1 MGNPQKE
8 RTELMGIQVGHDH
21 DRMSMSH
28 TFNQL
33 KTEPKADTSIKDNF
47 DLLTE
52 AFLGADKANAELTAI
67 YLGKLEEKIE
77 RNKELLD
84 QIVKRLDQLSS

>member
-8 RTELMGIQVGHDH
+8 STELMGIQVGLDH
-21 DRMSMSH
+21 GMMSH

-33 KTEPKADTSIKDNF
+33 KTEPKADTSVNDNF

-52 AFLGADKANAELTAI
+52 AFLEADKANAELTAI

>member
-1 MGNPQKE
+1 
-8 RTELMGIQVGHDH
+8 MGIQVERNHC
-21 DRMSMSH
+21 RMSQ

-33 KTEPKADTSIKDNF
+33 KTESKADTSVNDNF

-52 AFLGADKANAELTAI
+52 AFLEADKANAELTAI

>member
-1 MGNPQKE
+1 MGME
-8 RTELMGIQVGHDH
+8 VRHGLDM
-21 DRMSMSH
+21 MSH
-28 TFNQL
+28 SFNQL
-33 KTEPKADTSIKDNF
+33 KTEPKPDTSLKDSF

-52 AFLGADKANAELTAI
+52 AFLEADKANAELTAI

>member
-8 RTELMGIQVGHDH
+8 RTELMGIQVGRDH
-21 DRMSMSH
+21 VMMSH

-33 KTEPKADTSIKDNF
+33 KTETKADASVNDNF

-52 AFLGADKANAELTAI
+52 AFLEADKANAELTAI
-67 YLGKLEEKIE
+67 YLGKLEEKIN
-77 RNKELLD
+77 RNTELIG
-84 QIVKRLDQLSS
+84 QIVKRLDQSSS

>member
-1 MGNPQKE
+1 
-8 RTELMGIQVGHDH
+8 MGIQVERNHC
-21 DRMSMSH
+21 RMSH

-33 KTEPKADTSIKDNF
+33 KTEPKPDTSLKDSF

-52 AFLGADKANAELTAI
+52 AFLEADKANAELTAI
-67 YLGKLEEKIE
+67 YLGKLKEKIE

-84 QIVKRLDQLSS
+84 QIVKRLDQSSS